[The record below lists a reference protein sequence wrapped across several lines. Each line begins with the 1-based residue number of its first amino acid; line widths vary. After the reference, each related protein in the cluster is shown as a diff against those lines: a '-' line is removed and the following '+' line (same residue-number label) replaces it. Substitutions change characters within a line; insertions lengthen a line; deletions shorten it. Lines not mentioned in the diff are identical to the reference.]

1 MRRCLLPQVLLVSGL
16 AQGRFLCEL
25 VSAPCALTPLQS
37 PAPCAL
43 TPLQPPAPC
52 GLGVYIP
59 YLLPPPPPP
68 PARSEVNLW
77 PEDVPNRTLVVLAGK
92 DKLIHVDEVGEGG
105 EGGGGQGVGG
115 RGQ

>member
-1 MRRCLLPQVLLVSGL
+1 MPSPPCNPLRPALSPPCNPLRPVVLVCI
-16 AQGRFLCEL
+16 FLT
-25 VSAPCALTPLQS
+25 SS
-37 PAPCAL
+37 
-43 TPLQPPAPC
+43 
-52 GLGVYIP
+52 
-59 YLLPPPPPP
+59 PPPP

-77 PEDVPNRTLVVLAGK
+77 PEDIPNRTLVVLAGK